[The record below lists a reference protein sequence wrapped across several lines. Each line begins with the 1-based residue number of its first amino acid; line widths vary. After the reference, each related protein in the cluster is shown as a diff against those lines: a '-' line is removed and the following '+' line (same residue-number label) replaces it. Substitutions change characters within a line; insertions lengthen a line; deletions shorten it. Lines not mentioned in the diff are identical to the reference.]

1 MTSRWR
7 ARSSPASPS
16 PGGVRSVVIPVSAS
30 GRSTETVAPVRRPRD
45 GRGRGPGWPLPPD
58 SAHTRSSQQR
68 RWGMAMTGMKREM
81 FVGGEWVPST
91 SGETEDV
98 LNPATGEVLA
108 TVPRGS
114 EEDVDRAVAAAR
126 RAFDEVWFDTTPGER
141 SGMLLKLADAV
152 DQHAE
157 ELAALESANV
167 GKPRATPRSEEL
179 PVVSDNLRVF
189 ARGGP
194 RGRSGAGGG
203 ESGRVSRR
211 LQ

>member
-1 MTSRWR
+1 
-7 ARSSPASPS
+7 
-16 PGGVRSVVIPVSAS
+16 
-30 GRSTETVAPVRRPRD
+30 
-45 GRGRGPGWPLPPD
+45 
-58 SAHTRSSQQR
+58 
-68 RWGMAMTGMKREM
+68 MAMTGMKREM

-167 GKPRATPRSEEL
+167 GKPRATTLSEEL
-179 PVVSDNLRVF
+179 PVISDNLRFF
-189 ARGGP
+189 AAGARVLQSQAAGEYMKGFTSMLRREPIGVVQAADVDGGHLRP
-194 RGRSGAGGG
+194 RFRISFQ
-203 ESGRVSRR
+203 SRR
-211 LQ
+211 TGCPG